1 MRAMGRVELVD
12 NPIIELE
19 HKTDS
24 GLGGRA
30 NLGVI
35 VLSSDQTLEYE
46 FRSLLDFKGVA
57 FYHSRIPNEM
67 EITKET
73 LAKMEEELPEVASIL
88 PKSFNFSAIGYGC
101 TSGATIIGED
111 QVEKAIQKVH
121 PGTPCSNPLT
131 ACKAAL
137 RALGLKRIGLLTP
150 YDPAI
155 TAEMRDNLSDNGFTI
170 PITGS
175 FFESDDFVVGRISSE
190 SILKSVLK
198 IGACEECDGVFVSC
212 TNLRVVSVIEE
223 AESRLG
229 KPVTSSN
236 HALAWHLL
244 RLSGIKDCPENLG
257 SLFQKQLKE

>member
-1 MRAMGRVELVD
+1 MSSDELSDKQIVELK
-12 NPIIELE
+12 

-24 GLGGRA
+24 GLGERA

-46 FRSLLDFKGVA
+46 FRTLLDFKGVA

-67 EITKET
+67 EITKQT
-73 LAKMEEELPEVASIL
+73 LAKMEANLPVAAALLPE
-88 PKSFNFSAIGYGC
+88 SFNFSAIGYGC

-111 QVEKAIQKVH
+111 RVEKAIQRVH
-121 PGTPCSNPLT
+121 PETPCSNPLT

-137 RALGLKRIGLLTP
+137 RALGIKRIALLTP

-155 TAEMRDNLSDNGFTI
+155 TMEMRDNLSANGFQI

-175 FFESDDFVVGRISSE
+175 FFESDDFIVGRISYE
-190 SILKSVLK
+190 SILTSIEK
-198 IGACEECDGVFVSC
+198 IGASSECDGVFVSC
-212 TNLRVVSVIEE
+212 TNLRVAAVIEE
-223 AESRLG
+223 AEARLG

-236 HALAWHLL
+236 HVLAWHLL
-244 RLSGIKDCPENLG
+244 RLSGIQDCPQNLG
-257 SLFQKQLKE
+257 HLYKRQLNKHDE